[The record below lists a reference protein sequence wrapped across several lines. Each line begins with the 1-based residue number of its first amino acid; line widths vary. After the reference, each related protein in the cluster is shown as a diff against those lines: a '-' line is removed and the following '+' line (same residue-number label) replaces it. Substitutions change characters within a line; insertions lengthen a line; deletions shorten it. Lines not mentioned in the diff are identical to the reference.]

1 MAVSRALSLIEIGNR
16 MRLRRAEGLD
26 ELVIQADTPRVF
38 GVAVDTLRGLGAA
51 IDGGDLEKGILNIRY
66 VRKATERRLGT
77 MTTLNRAIATSIEDP
92 VGSYQIQML
101 KAEEGLILKVIPTG
115 AAATIGG
122 ANELIGK
129 FKERLY

>member
-1 MAVSRALSLIEIGNR
+1 
-16 MRLRRAEGLD
+16 
-26 ELVIQADTPRVF
+26 
-38 GVAVDTLRGLGAA
+38 
-51 IDGGDLEKGILNIRY
+51 
-66 VRKATERRLGT
+66 

-101 KAEEGLILKVIPTG
+101 KAEEGLILKAIPTG

-129 FKERLY
+129 LKERLY